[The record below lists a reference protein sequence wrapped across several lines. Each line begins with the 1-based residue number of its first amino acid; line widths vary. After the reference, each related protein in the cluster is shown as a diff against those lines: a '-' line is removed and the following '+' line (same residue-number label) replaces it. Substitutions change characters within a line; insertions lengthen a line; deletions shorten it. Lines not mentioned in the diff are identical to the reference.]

1 MYLVLVIQLS
11 AEVLTK
17 AAEILLTVREII
29 ITKATSINIIIL
41 TIIKAILSL
50 KVVIENFRV
59 NLAQIE
65 ITQINRSLR
74 VALEV
79 SLTKAET
86 LDAIMKEIAVS
97 IKIGILLLTD
107 SNKTIFTGDLL
118 MIETGT

>member
-17 AAEILLTVREII
+17 AAEILLTVRETI

-59 NLAQIE
+59 NLVQIE
-65 ITQINRSLR
+65 ITQINLSLR

-97 IKIGILLLTD
+97 TKIGIHLLTD

>member
-29 ITKATSINIIIL
+29 ITKTTSINIIIL
-41 TIIKAILSL
+41 TIIKAIL
-50 KVVIENFRV
+50 
-59 NLAQIE
+59 
-65 ITQINRSLR
+65 SLR

-97 IKIGILLLTD
+97 TKIGILLLTD